1 MQPLL
6 KKIQINIP
14 FSMLFDTYLENF
26 IQHGLNP
33 EIGIDAVTLERFSN
47 TEFLYVAEILHNHG
61 LITTLH
67 GPQAF

>member
-47 TEFLYVAEILHNHG
+47 TEFLDYELHSG
-61 LITTLH
+61 LDTEDPST
-67 GPQAF
+67 